1 MLARSRRDAR
11 EDEAQ
16 ALNGL
21 LVAAGQGDRNALAE
35 LHARTCPRLLA
46 VVVRMLHR
54 PEAAEEVLHDAY
66 LRIWHNAANFVPARG
81 PALTWMMAIAR
92 GTALERLRRHR
103 REVPLD
109 ELPDYG
115 PTQDDRPDP
124 LASLETSDDGKAL
137 AAALAALEAGQRDCL
152 LLAYYHGLT
161 YEELAKGLEQPA
173 GSVKSWIGRAL
184 LQLRQRLGGRDSGQ
198 AEAEQRTRSGE
209 YVLGLLTGEERDRFE
224 RRAMS
229 DARLRAL
236 VDDWQRH
243 LAPLAAAVAPVD
255 PPPAL
260 WQRLETTLAAP
271 TALRQRPPLSDARR
285 PERWWRGTGLWR
297 AWAILATL
305 VALALAAWILIPR

>member
-1 MLARSRRDAR
+1 MLARSSRDAA
-11 EDEAQ
+11 DEAQ
-16 ALNGL
+16 TLNALL
-21 LVAAGQGDRNALAE
+21 AAVGRGDRNALAE
-35 LHARTCPRLLA
+35 LHARTSPRLLG
-46 VVVRMLHR
+46 VVLRMLHR
-54 PEAAEEVLHDAY
+54 ADAAEEVLHDAY
-66 LRIWHNAANFVPARG
+66 LRIWHNAANFVAARG

-115 PTQDDRPDP
+115 PPKDGRPDP
-124 LASLETSDDGKAL
+124 LGPLEASEDGKAL
-137 AAALAALEAGQRDCL
+137 AAGLATLEAGQRDCL

-173 GSVKSWIGRAL
+173 GAVKSWIRRAL
-184 LQLRQRLGGRDSGQ
+184 QQLRQRLQPRDGGQLD
-198 AEAEQRTRSGE
+198 AEQRAQAGE

-224 RRAMS
+224 RRTMS
-229 DARLRAL
+229 DARLRSL

-243 LAPLAAAVAPVD
+243 LAPLAEAVAPVE

-271 TALRQRPPLSDARR
+271 TALRQRPPLPDARR
-285 PERWWRGTGLWR
+285 PERWWQGVGLWR

-305 VALALAAWILIPR
+305 AALALAAWILAAR